1 MQRVS
6 CLFVRLSF
14 CYNLDNKQFMKF
26 YLTYRMAGK
35 QTKNIVNQKRVK
47 LQIMS
52 QGRVATCLKCVIIYI
67 ILFYYRFTAESMKK
81 IEKKQSVFDEVIGK
95 RIVTS

>member
-52 QGRVATCLKCVIIYI
+52 QG
-67 ILFYYRFTAESMKK
+67 YRFKHGDMFKVCRNLYYL
-81 IEKKQSVFDEVIGK
+81 ILLHIYC
-95 RIVTS
+95 